1 MDRFTEA
8 IAHFIGLFQ
17 ISTDE
22 LRLRKDY
29 TEFQAS
35 RAEKATPPELPTTPV
50 EVKAPHQFVDMN
62 PGVKYLPVPPKLEW
76 LTPWS
81 HVDYHPPQ
89 VPTPDGPVL
98 GPPGGGLHP
107 ALGWDQTAFVTFTST
122 SVTLPSVKPAEFGS
136 GHETVML
143 DPPHQL
149 ALIDHQ
155 QTNLFDDD
163 YVGVGNHGL
172 KFSPDLNFDA
182 KMKPLLD
189 AADQLM
195 PLKDFEVPGSTA
207 EIGTFISNAPAAL
220 KEFAA
225 EHRNDNNVSVVQEPT
240 IEGTFVKGQAVAEAP
255 NLKDHLRSKSET
267 GGNVP
272 EPVHH
277 VQGQGDVGIE
287 ASVSLET
294 GGNTLM
300 NIVTIHSAW
309 LTGSVT
315 AVLGA
320 YVEVNAITQ
329 INVHSDHD
337 SIGSSLNDWKLDTDH
352 VSEAFNVA
360 SFQRIDLSDDG
371 HEAAAS
377 PGEFPTG
384 WAVTEIKGDMI
395 FLNWVQQYN
404 FVTDNDVVVISS
416 TGVKTMVTT
425 GENLVFND
433 LSFKDF
439 GFHYDLIIVCGN
451 IYDGNFI
458 QQMNVLFDDDMVGA
472 VGNFSVS
479 GHASISTGNN
489 LLWNQAEIV
498 NVGGSDRFEAM
509 PVEYG
514 KAAENFKGGKF
525 ELPDEVLKDSAFA
538 GMQGLSVL
546 YVGGSIFDLQ
556 LVKQFNVVGDA
567 DQVALAMDKL
577 DAVMPEAE
585 WQIVTGSNELINV
598 AQIVDFDSTGKT
610 YVGDHHYSDEILIQA
625 ELVSPDDSLGGQDP
639 DVLVT
644 EVVVFLDDSAPSD
657 ASDATD
663 IAAHHDQVDAP
674 QPDVMQHLLG

>member
-1 MDRFTEA
+1 M
-8 IAHFIGLFQ
+8 
-17 ISTDE
+17 
-22 LRLRKDY
+22 K
-29 TEFQAS
+29 
-35 RAEKATPPELPTTPV
+35 
-50 EVKAPHQFVDMN
+50 
-62 PGVKYLPVPPKLEW
+62 
-76 LTPWS
+76 
-81 HVDYHPPQ
+81 
-89 VPTPDGPVL
+89 
-98 GPPGGGLHP
+98 
-107 ALGWDQTAFVTFTST
+107 
-122 SVTLPSVKPAEFGS
+122 
-136 GHETVML
+136 L

-163 YVGVGNHGL
+163 YVSVGNHGL

-182 KMKPLLD
+182 KMNPLLD

-207 EIGTFISNAPAAL
+207 EIGTFISKAPAAL

-225 EHRNDNNVSVVQEPT
+225 EHQHDDNVSVVHEPT
-240 IEGTFVKGQAVAEAP
+240 IEGTFVNGQAVAEAP
-255 NLKDHLRSKSET
+255 NLKDHLPGKSET

-277 VQGQGDVGIE
+277 VQGQGEVAIE
-287 ASVSLET
+287 ASVTLET

-300 NIVTIHSAW
+300 NIVTIQSTW
-309 LTGSVT
+309 LTGYVT
-315 AVLGA
+315 AVIGD

-329 INVHSDHD
+329 VNVHSDHD
-337 SIGSSLNDWKLDTDH
+337 SIGSSLNGWKLDTDH

-360 SFQRIDLSDDG
+360 SFQRIDLSDDS
-371 HEAAAS
+371 HEAAA
-377 PGEFPTG
+377 PAGGFPKG

-433 LSFKDF
+433 LSFLDL
-439 GFHYDLIIVCGN
+439 GFHYDLIIIGGDV
-451 IYDGNFI
+451 YDGNFI
-458 QQMNVLFDDDMVGA
+458 QQMNVLFDDDMIGA

-525 ELPDEVLKDSAFA
+525 NCRMRS
-538 GMQGLSVL
+538 
-546 YVGGSIFDLQ
+546 
-556 LVKQFNVVGDA
+556 
-567 DQVALAMDKL
+567 
-577 DAVMPEAE
+577 
-585 WQIVTGSNELINV
+585 
-598 AQIVDFDSTGKT
+598 
-610 YVGDHHYSDEILIQA
+610 
-625 ELVSPDDSLGGQDP
+625 
-639 DVLVT
+639 
-644 EVVVFLDDSAPSD
+644 
-657 ASDATD
+657 
-663 IAAHHDQVDAP
+663 
-674 QPDVMQHLLG
+674 